1 MRKSASCPA
10 KPRPPRSAG
19 DPLVGAADTPLAA
32 ADQQRPRK
40 EKSLLARALS
50 HLARRE
56 HSRTELGRKLARHA
70 ASSAE
75 VDAVLEQL
83 QHQRLLSDERFAG
96 MVARTRGARFG
107 TARVRQELK
116 AHGLDD
122 TLVRATV
129 ADLRASELSRARALW
144 TRRFGAPPADAA
156 ERLRQM
162 RFLAGRGFAPE
173 VIRKVVCGRED
184 E

>member
-1 MRKSASCPA
+1 M
-10 KPRPPRSAG
+10 
-19 DPLVGAADTPLAA
+19 AA

-50 HLARRE
+50 SLARRE
-56 HSRTELGRKLARHA
+56 HSRTELARKLARYA
-70 ASSAE
+70 ASPAE
-75 VDAVLEQL
+75 VDAVLDQL
-83 QHQRLLSDERFAG
+83 QQQRLLSDERFAG

-122 TLVRATV
+122 ALVRETV
-129 ADLRASELSRARALW
+129 AELRGSELARARALW
-144 TRRFGAPPADAA
+144 VRRFGAPAVDAA
-156 ERLRQM
+156 GRLRQM

-173 VIRKVVCGRED
+173 VIRKVVGGRED